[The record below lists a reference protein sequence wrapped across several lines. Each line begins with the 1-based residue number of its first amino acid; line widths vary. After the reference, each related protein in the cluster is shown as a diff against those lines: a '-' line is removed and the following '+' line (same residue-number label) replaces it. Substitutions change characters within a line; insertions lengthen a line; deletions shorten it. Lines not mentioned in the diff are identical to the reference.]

1 MKRMWVGAFFLVF
14 LLAVGIVLLLLTQN
28 FHREFSD
35 TMEHA
40 AAAAMAGRWE
50 EAAQKAEKGRA
61 QWDSHKEFLA
71 SFTDHAP
78 VEEAASLFSQL
89 EIYQKQGYAADFAA
103 ICRELSHLSEAIA
116 EAHGIRWWSIL

>member
-1 MKRMWVGAFFLVF
+1 MKRMWIGAFFLVF
-14 LLAVGIVLLLLTQN
+14 LLAAGIVLLLVTQN

-35 TMEHA
+35 TMEQA

-50 EAAQKAEKGRA
+50 EAALKAEKGRN
-61 QWDSHKEFLA
+61 QWETHKEFLA

-89 EIYQKQGYAADFAA
+89 EIYEKKRYDADFAA
-103 ICRELSHLSEAIA
+103 ICRELSHLSEAIG